1 MKLVSG
7 GLCDTGLKR
16 QINQDAI
23 GIFSGQDEGLF
34 VVADGMGGHSEGERA
49 SRDVVEACRKWW
61 EEHQPA
67 SQAGLEF
74 RQVVE
79 ELKGV
84 LAQAGKKIWEE
95 TKEDEICGAA
105 AVLLWIHQ
113 KSYALLWCGDSRC
126 YLAEPRFFGAKVT
139 QMTIDDVWENQPDTR
154 LNYGKDELLTHPNR
168 GKLVRAVG
176 ANEEAVCTVQT
187 GVLGEKF
194 LFALCSDGIYKY
206 MKQDQFRGF
215 LKSALKAGDL
225 EDILLKMKISV
236 YGSQA
241 PDNLSCILVKAQG

>member
-1 MKLVSG
+1 MRLVSG

-34 VVADGMGGHSEGERA
+34 VVADGMGGHFEGERA
-49 SRDVVEACRKWW
+49 SRDVVEAGRKWW
-61 EEHQPA
+61 EEHQSGKKEEPE
-67 SQAGLEF
+67 LP
-74 RQVVE
+74 RIVE
-79 ELKGV
+79 ELKGI
-84 LAQAGKKIWEE
+84 LISAGKKIWEE

-105 AVLLWIHQ
+105 VVLLWIRQ
-113 KSYALLWCGDSRC
+113 RAYALLWCGDSRC
-126 YLAEPRFFGAKVT
+126 YLAEPRLFGAKVT

-154 LNYGKDELLTHPNR
+154 LSYGKDELLTHPNR

-176 ANEEAVCTVQT
+176 ANEQAVCTVQT

-194 LFALCSDGIYKY
+194 LFALCSDGVYKY

-225 EDILLKMKISV
+225 EDILRKMKNSV

-241 PDNLSCILVKAQG
+241 PDNLSCVLVKAQG